1 MGYYHE
7 IFEKGGLT
15 LNLKELISSQEGKI
29 LIAGILLF
37 IAFLMIIVVVYIFST
52 DDANNLVAMSV
63 TNFFFGRAAGIS
75 YGYTVE
81 FSDRVII
88 LMNMMIEFIMVMI
101 TYPLFIFSWNK
112 SLNVKFLRHFFISVK
127 KQKLK
132 YKSFFQKYGVYGLFL
147 FVWFP
152 FWMTGPVIGSIIGFL
167 IGIKHYTTMLIVLS
181 GTSLAIVIWTYFL
194 KELIILLNQISANA
208 PYILLVLFIGIA
220 LVVKVFNK
228 GNS

>member
-1 MGYYHE
+1 MFS
-7 IFEKGGLT
+7 IQ
-15 LNLKELISSQEGKI
+15 ELISSQEGKI
-29 LIAGILLF
+29 FIVGVLMF
-37 IAFLMIIVVVYIFST
+37 IAFLMIVAIVYIFSV
-52 DDANNLVAMSV
+52 DDANNMVVMSV

-101 TYPLFIFSWNK
+101 TYPLFVFSWNK
-112 SLNVKFLRHFFISVK
+112 SLNIKYLRHFFIRVK
-127 KQKLK
+127 RQKLK
-132 YKSFFQKYGVYGLFL
+132 YKSFFQKYGIYGLFL

-167 IGIKHYTTMLIVLS
+167 IGIKHYTTMFIVLS

-194 KELIILLNQISANA
+194 KELIFLLNQISANA
-208 PYILLVLFIGIA
+208 PYIVLGVFIIIA
-220 LVVKVFNK
+220 LTLKVLK
-228 GNS
+228 RTK

>member
-1 MGYYHE
+1 M
-7 IFEKGGLT
+7 
-15 LNLKELISSQEGKI
+15 LNIKELISSQEGKI
-29 LIAGILLF
+29 FIVGISLLILFFITLTVMYLFSFNEANDLL
-37 IAFLMIIVVVYIFST
+37 
-52 DDANNLVAMSV
+52 AMSV
-63 TNFFFGRAAGIS
+63 VNFFFGRAAGIS

-88 LMNMMIEFIMVMI
+88 LVNMMIEFIMVMI
-101 TYPLFIFSWNK
+101 TYPLFVFSWNK

-132 YKSFFQKYGVYGLFL
+132 YKSYFLKYGKYGLFL

-152 FWMTGPVIGSIIGFL
+152 FWMTGPVIGAIIGFL

-194 KELIILLNQISANA
+194 KELIILLNQISTNA
-208 PYILLVLFIGIA
+208 PYILLALFVGITII
-220 LVVKVFNK
+220 LKVFKKDKFDENK
-228 GNS
+228 S

>member
-1 MGYYHE
+1 M
-7 IFEKGGLT
+7 FS
-15 LNLKELISSQEGKI
+15 LKELVSSQEGKI
-29 LIAGILLF
+29 FIVGILMFLS
-37 IAFLMIIVVVYIFST
+37 FLMIIVVVYIFST
-52 DDANNLVAMSV
+52 DEANNLIVMSV

-101 TYPLFIFSWNK
+101 TYPLFVFSWNK
-112 SLNVKFLRHFFISVK
+112 SLNIKYLRHFFITVK
-127 KQKLK
+127 RQKLK
-132 YKSFFQKYGVYGLFL
+132 YKSFFQKYVIYGLFL

-208 PYILLVLFIGIA
+208 PYIVLGIFIAIA
-220 LVVKVFNK
+220 LTLKVLK
-228 GNS
+228 RTK

>member
-1 MGYYHE
+1 M
-7 IFEKGGLT
+7 LSAR
-15 LNLKELISSQEGKI
+15 ELISSQEGKI
-29 LIAGILLF
+29 LIFGMVLF
-37 IAFLMIIVVVYIFST
+37 ILYLLSIALVYLFSV
-52 DDANNLVAMSV
+52 DDANNLVAMSI

-75 YGYTVE
+75 YGFTVE

-88 LMNMMIEFIMVMI
+88 FMNMMIEFIMVMI
-101 TYPLFIFSWNK
+101 TYPLFVFSWNK

-127 KQKLK
+127 RQKLK
-132 YKSFFQKYGVYGLFL
+132 YKSYFQKYGKYGLFL

-194 KELIILLNQISANA
+194 KELIVLLNAISDNA
-208 PYILLVLFIGIA
+208 PYVVLGIFIAIA
-220 LVVKVFNK
+220 LTFKVLK
-228 GNS
+228 STK

>member
-1 MGYYHE
+1 M
-7 IFEKGGLT
+7 
-15 LNLKELISSQEGKI
+15 SSQEGKI
-29 LIAGILLF
+29 FIAGVLLF
-37 IAFLMIIVVVYIFST
+37 IAFLSIIIVVYQFSV
-52 DDANNLVAMSV
+52 DAANDLMAMSV

-101 TYPLFIFSWNK
+101 TYPLFVFSWNK
-112 SLNVKFLRHFFISVK
+112 SLNLKFLRHFFISVK
-127 KQKLK
+127 REKLK
-132 YKSFFQKYGVYGLFL
+132 YKSFFQKYGKYGLFL

-152 FWMTGPVIGSIIGFL
+152 FWMTGPVIGAIIGFL
-167 IGIKHYTTMLIVLS
+167 IGIKHYMTLFIVLS

-208 PYILLVLFIGIA
+208 PYILLALFIAIA
-220 LVVKVFNK
+220 ITLKVLK
-228 GNS
+228 STK

>member
-1 MGYYHE
+1 M
-7 IFEKGGLT
+7 
-15 LNLKELISSQEGKI
+15 LNLQELISSQEGKI
-29 LIAGILLF
+29 FITGILMF
-37 IAFLMIIVVVYIFST
+37 IVFLMILAVVYIFSV
-52 DDANNLVAMSV
+52 DDANNLMVMSV

-101 TYPLFIFSWNK
+101 TYPLFVFSWNK
-112 SLNVKFLRHFFISVK
+112 SLNLKFLRHFFISVK
-127 KQKLK
+127 RQKLK
-132 YKSFFQKYGVYGLFL
+132 YKSYFQKYGKYGLFL

-167 IGIKHYTTMLIVLS
+167 IGIKHYTTILIVLS

-194 KELIILLNQISANA
+194 KELIILLNQISSNA
-208 PYILLVLFIGIA
+208 SYIVLGLFVVIA
-220 LVVKVFNK
+220 LSVKVFKNK
-228 GNS
+228 K